1 MIQTTAIRAAAAA
14 VPWRA
19 VAVVAL
25 AGATFGAGWTVNG
38 WRKDA
43 ELAEL
48 TAARAQADLATVNQA
63 LGELRTAGADIRARA
78 DEYRGITTQLGA
90 AASAIRKELRNA
102 KPLPADCRPDDF
114 RVRKLSDAV
123 DAAKR
128 AATAR

>member
-1 MIQTTAIRAAAAA
+1 MIRATAIRAVAAG

-19 VAVVAL
+19 VAAAVLVSA
-25 AGATFGAGWTVNG
+25 AFGAGWTVNG

-43 ELAEL
+43 EIAEL
-48 TAARAQADLATVNQA
+48 NATRAETDLSAARQA
-63 LGELRTAGADIRARA
+63 LGEFKTASADIRARA
-78 DEYRGITTQLGA
+78 DEYRGITTELDA
-90 AASAIRKELRNA
+90 AASAIRKELKNA

-128 AATAR
+128 AAATR

>member
-19 VAVVAL
+19 VAAVVL
-25 AGATFGAGWTVNG
+25 AGAAFVAGWTVNG

-48 TAARAQADLATVNQA
+48 TAARAQADLSTVNQA
-63 LGELRTAGADIRARA
+63 LGDLRAAGVDIRARA
-78 DEYRGITTQLGA
+78 DEYRGITNQLGA
-90 AASAIRKELRNA
+90 AASAIRKELKNA

-123 DAAKR
+123 DAAKQ
-128 AATAR
+128 AAAAR